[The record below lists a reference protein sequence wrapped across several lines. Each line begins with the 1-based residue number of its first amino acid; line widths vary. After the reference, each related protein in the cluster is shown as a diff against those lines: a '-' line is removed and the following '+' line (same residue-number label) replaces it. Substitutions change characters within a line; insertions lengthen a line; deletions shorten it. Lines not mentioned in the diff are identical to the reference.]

1 VFRNYLFIVINK
13 LVISNNTK
21 GNIMNAL
28 RFFLAALILCPIL
41 SFGQNKNYLPRK
53 ELQSS
58 AEQIPHL
65 ERQGTA
71 TQLVV
76 KGEPFLLISGEVHNS
91 TTGGFAYMRPVWKR
105 LEQRHLNSVIAPVS
119 WELLEPEEGKFDFS
133 QVDSVI
139 AGVRKA
145 HLKLVLIWFASWKN
159 GGSTYIPSW
168 VKENFKKYPR
178 AKDETG
184 KPLEILSTFG
194 EASVQADAKAFAV
207 LMHHIREID
216 RVQQTVVMIQV
227 ENEVGVLD
235 NMGKTPGTA
244 RRDFSKAAN
253 TAFNGPVP
261 HKLMDY
267 LVIHKDSLNPEL
279 YKVWSE
285 HGFKTSGTWE
295 EVFGKGEYTPD
306 KNDYWHSFPYYTE
319 ELFMA
324 WHYAKYIEEV
334 AAAGKKE
341 YPIPMYM
348 NTWLRFASCYVP
360 GKFPSGGPLPEVLDV
375 WRAGAPSID
384 IFSPDAGVW
393 GKSGVF
399 EWVCKQYIRNGN
411 PLFIPETSKG
421 KIGAARVFDVF
432 GEYNAG
438 CFSPF
443 GIDDPVDPK
452 KDVLAESYNVVE
464 KMEPIIL
471 INQGKGTMRG
481 ILVDSA
487 SPVQK
492 FEMGDYWI
500 EAQLRDQQKLDI
512 GGGLIIQTGKESFIV
527 AGRGISVSFAPKDS
541 TRYIGVN
548 VFDEGTF
555 KNGKWVTERRLN
567 GDEGPWSS
575 GSRVVMSL
583 SDNEECIRKISFY
596 EYK

>member
-1 VFRNYLFIVINK
+1 
-13 LVISNNTK
+13 
-21 GNIMNAL
+21 MNAL
-28 RFFLAALILCPIL
+28 RFFLVVLTLCPIL

-53 ELQSS
+53 ELRSS

-76 KGEPFLLISGEVHNS
+76 KGGPFLLISGEVHNS

-105 LEQRHLNSVIAPVS
+105 LEERHLNSVVAPVS

-168 VKENFKKYPR
+168 VKKDYKKYPR
-178 AKDETG
+178 VKDENG

-194 EASVQADAKAFAV
+194 EASAQADAKAFAV
-207 LMHHIREID
+207 LMHHIRKID

-235 NMGKTPGTA
+235 NMEKTPGSA
-244 RRDFSKAAN
+244 RRDFSDVAN
-253 TAFNGPVP
+253 AAFNGPIP

-306 KNDYWHSFPYYTE
+306 QKDFWHSFSYYTE

-324 WHYAKYIEEV
+324 WNYAKYIEEV

-341 YPIPMYM
+341 YPIPMYV
-348 NTWLRFASCYVP
+348 NAWLRYATCYVP

-375 WRAGAPSID
+375 WKAGAPSID
-384 IFSPDAGVW
+384 FFAPDNYSDEFG
-393 GKSGVF
+393 
-399 EWVCKQYIRNGN
+399 WVCKEYSRDGN
-411 PLFIPETSKG
+411 PLFMPETVNG
-421 KIGAARVFDVF
+421 KIAAIRVFDAF
-432 GEYNAG
+432 GEYNAI

-443 GIDDPVDPK
+443 GIDDPIVPK
-452 KDVLAESYNVVE
+452 KDMLAESYAILE
-464 KMEPIIL
+464 KMSPIIL
-471 INQGKGTMRG
+471 HNQSKGTMRG

-500 EAQLRDQQKLDI
+500 EARLGDQQKLDI

-527 AGRGISVSFAPKDS
+527 AGRGIDISFVPKDS
-541 TRYIGVN
+541 SIYIGADIV
-548 VFDEGTF
+548 DEGTF
-555 KNGKWVTERRLN
+555 KEGKWVAERRLN
-567 GDEGPWSS
+567 GDEVPSSTWS
-575 GSRVVMSL
+575 GTGVNLPDNRVSVQKLSL
-583 SDNEECIRKISFY
+583 YS
-596 EYK
+596 YK